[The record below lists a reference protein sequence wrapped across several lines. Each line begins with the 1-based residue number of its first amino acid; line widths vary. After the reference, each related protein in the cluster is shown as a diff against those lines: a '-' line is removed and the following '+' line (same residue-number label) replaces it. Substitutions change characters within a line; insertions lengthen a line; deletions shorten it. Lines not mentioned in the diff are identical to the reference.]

1 MAQGIVAQSG
11 VHLPSKPPLKEK
23 DRKNTER
30 GECDLAKYQGGAEAL
45 EALETEKGGDMEFYS
60 LRSGSSV
67 RVRVMG
73 LRDMIRFRSYGIYKQ
88 INSFVAENPSVYSDK
103 DFPKSNHTPW
113 DKAFDYYSQLAFDE
127 DNEKVQK
134 ELRAEGRK
142 YIGKDRYALGFIDLE
157 TGLPIIIDLSKKQA
171 KSVHSVF
178 KKNEKKLGTKAFEI
192 EKSGSGT
199 DTVVTAT
206 SLDMDDL
213 TDKEAKNFAKYDGKE
228 FDMNLFDDILYVA
241 DEKEQVELLEQAG
254 FDVRL
259 IGYQKDSEG
268 GPPPATTEVGDDD
281 LPF

>member
-1 MAQGIVAQSG
+1 M
-11 VHLPSKPPLKEK
+11 
-23 DRKNTER
+23 
-30 GECDLAKYQGGAEAL
+30 AKYTGGIDAL
-45 EALETEKGGDMEFYS
+45 NALETENNSGDMEFYS

-67 RVRVMG
+67 KVRVLG
-73 LRDMIRFRSYGIYKQ
+73 LQDLIRFRSYGIFKQ
-88 INSFVAENPSVYSDK
+88 INSFVAEKPSEYSAK
-103 DFPKSNHTPW
+103 GFPPRDSEVPW
-113 DKAFDYYSQLAFDE
+113 DKAFNYYSELAFE
-127 DNEKVQK
+127 EKNEKVQK

-142 YIGKDRYALGFIDLE
+142 YLGKERFALGLIDLE
-157 TGLPIIIDLSKKQA
+157 TGMPIVIDMSKKQA

-213 TDKEAKNFAKYDGKE
+213 SEKEAKNFDKYDDKE

-241 DEKEQVELLEQAG
+241 DDKEQVELLAQAG
-254 FDVRL
+254 FDVSL
-259 IGYQKDSEG
+259 IGYNTTEG
-268 GPPPATTEVGDDD
+268 GGAPEGASTDDISDDD

>member
-1 MAQGIVAQSG
+1 M
-11 VHLPSKPPLKEK
+11 
-23 DRKNTER
+23 
-30 GECDLAKYQGGAEAL
+30 AKYTGGADAL

-67 RVRVMG
+67 KVRVMG
-73 LRDMIRFRSYGIYKQ
+73 LRDMIRFRSYGIYKL
-88 INSFVAENPSVYSDK
+88 INSFVAENPSKYSDK
-103 DFPKSNHTPW
+103 DFPKSDFTPW
-113 DKAFDYYSQLAFDE
+113 DLAFNHYSDLAFE
-127 DNEKVQK
+127 EENEKVQK

-142 YIGKDRYALGFIDLE
+142 YIGKDRYALGFINLE
-157 TGLPIIIDLSKKQA
+157 TGLPIIIDFSKKQA

-213 TDKEAKNFAKYDGKE
+213 SDKERKNFDKYEGKE

-241 DEKEQVELLEQAG
+241 DEKEQVELLTQAG
-254 FDVRL
+254 FDVSL
-259 IGYQKDSEG
+259 IGYSVEG
-268 GPPPATTEVGDDD
+268 DEGPPEGAKKEDISDDD

>member
-1 MAQGIVAQSG
+1 M
-11 VHLPSKPPLKEK
+11 
-23 DRKNTER
+23 T
-30 GECDLAKYQGGAEAL
+30 AKYMGGADAL
-45 EALETEKGGDMEFYS
+45 EALETEKAGDMEFYS
-60 LRSGSSV
+60 LRSGTSVKV
-67 RVRVMG
+67 RVLG
-73 LRDMIRFRSYGIYKQ
+73 LRDMIRFRSYGIFKV
-88 INSFVAENPSVYSDK
+88 INSFVAEEPSVYSDK
-103 DFPKSNHTPW
+103 GFPKSNLTAW

-127 DNEKVQK
+127 ENEKVQK

-142 YIGKDRYALGFIDLE
+142 YLGKDRYALGFINLE
-157 TGLPIIIDLSKKQA
+157 TGLPIIIDFSQKQA

-213 TDKEAKNFAKYDGKE
+213 SDKEAKNFAKYDDKE

-241 DEKEQVELLEQAG
+241 DDKEQVELLAEAG
-254 FDVRL
+254 FDISL
-259 IGYQKDSEG
+259 IGYAKEEG
-268 GPPPATTEVGDDD
+268 EGAPPAADKVGDVSDDD